1 MRHLWHGGGG
11 ADVSPLA
18 EVMLERLGKVSGWAG
33 TGFALLAFT
42 FAFAKW
48 SPGHGEALYF
58 GVLVGVVLFL
68 MGQAVRYVLVARSFL

>member
-1 MRHLWHGGGG
+1 
-11 ADVSPLA
+11 
-18 EVMLERLGKVSGWAG
+18 MLERLGKVSGWAG

-58 GVLVGVVLFL
+58 GVLAGVVLFL
-68 MGQAVRYVLVARSFL
+68 MGQARSLRPRRQKLSVNR